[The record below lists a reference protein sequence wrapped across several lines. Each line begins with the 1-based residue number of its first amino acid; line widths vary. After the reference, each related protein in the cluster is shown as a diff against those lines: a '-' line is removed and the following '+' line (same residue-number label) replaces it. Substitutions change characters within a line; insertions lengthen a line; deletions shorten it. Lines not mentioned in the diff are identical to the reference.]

1 MANNLIP
8 EELNALIQQYLTDGV
23 LTDKE
28 RQVILKKAEKMG
40 LDRDEIEL
48 YLDAEVQ
55 KIDQQTDAAV
65 RKQKGKTCPFCGG
78 SVPQLTDKC
87 PHCGENITPE
97 ASKELQ
103 EIFDNLEEA
112 LVDFKSGKDIAKSKA
127 TVERFMRK
135 AKMYYDNNPKIQK
148 LLAEVEMESA
158 KAEKVAKANARKNTL
173 VSILTYNKKLTIG
186 IVVAVLGLLTWAL
199 WPVNTYS
206 NANACK
212 RAIAD
217 ALKAGNPDEAAE
229 LYRDFDN
236 GKPTPW
242 SLGNGDEIAQGF
254 LNNGEPE
261 KALAFVGKG
270 NPVTD
275 DDRSIFANIE
285 KAFLEQNKYDEA
297 ISVWDGSGTYA
308 EDHYRVLCECID
320 RMRKEKSNQELRNFI
335 LKYMSLFY
343 DEDKDDFKKRL
354 FDYAGIE

>member
-28 RQVILKKAEKMG
+28 RQVILNKAEKMG
-40 LDRDEIEL
+40 LDRDEIDL

-135 AKMYYDNNPKIQK
+135 AKMYYGNNPKIQK
-148 LLAEVEMESA
+148 LLEEVEMESA
-158 KAEKVAKANARKNTL
+158 KAEKVAKANALKNAL
-173 VSILTYNKKLTIG
+173 VSVLTYNKKLTIC
-186 IVVAVLGLLTWAL
+186 IVVAVLGLLTWVL
-199 WPVNTYS
+199 WPVNIHS

-212 RAIAD
+212 LAIAD

-229 LYRDFDN
+229 LYRNFDN
-236 GKPTPW
+236 GEPTSR
-242 SLGNGDEIAQGF
+242 SLGDGDEIAQGF

-270 NPVTD
+270 NLSLD
-275 DDRSIFANIE
+275 NDRSIFSAIE

-297 ISVWDGSGTYA
+297 ISVWDRSGYHA
-308 EDHYRVLCECID
+308 EDNYRVLCECID

-343 DEDKDDFKKRL
+343 DKDQNVFKKRL
-354 FDYAGIE
+354 FDYAGIK

>member
-1 MANNLIP
+1 MANILIP
-8 EELNALIQQYLTDGV
+8 EELKALIQQYLTDGV

-28 RQVILKKAEKMG
+28 RQVILNKAEKMG
-40 LDRDEIEL
+40 LDRDEIDL

-103 EIFDNLEEA
+103 EILDNLEEA

-135 AKMYYDNNPKIQK
+135 AKMYYGNNPKIQK
-148 LLAEVEMESA
+148 LLEEVEMESA
-158 KAEKVAKANARKNTL
+158 KAEKVAKANARTNTL
-173 VSILTYNKKLTIG
+173 VRVLTYNKILTIC
-186 IVVAVLGLLTWAL
+186 IVVAVLGLLTWVL
-199 WPVNTYS
+199 WPVNIHS

-212 RAIAD
+212 LAIAD

-229 LYRDFDN
+229 LYKNFDN
-236 GKPTPW
+236 GEPTSW
-242 SLGNGDEIAQGF
+242 SLGHGDEIAQAF

-261 KALAFVGKG
+261 KALAFLGKG
-270 NPVTD
+270 DLIID
-275 DDRSIFANIE
+275 DDKIIFSAIE

-297 ISVWDGSGTYA
+297 ISVWDRNGYHA
-308 EDHYRVLCECID
+308 EDNYRVLCECID

-343 DEDKDDFKKRL
+343 DSDQNVFKKRL
-354 FDYAGIE
+354 FDYAGIK

>member
-28 RQVILKKAEKMG
+28 RQVILNKAEKMG
-40 LDRDEIEL
+40 LDRDEIDL

-135 AKMYYDNNPKIQK
+135 AKMYYGNNPKIQE
-148 LLAEVEMESA
+148 LLEEVEMESV
-158 KAEKVAKANARKNTL
+158 KAEEVAKAKARKTNLVIISFFAFTFLLGL
-173 VSILTYNKKLTIG
+173 VSAIIM
-186 IVVAVLGLLTWAL
+186 TW
-199 WPVNTYS
+199 
-206 NANACK
+206 
-212 RAIAD
+212 
-217 ALKAGNPDEAAE
+217 
-229 LYRDFDN
+229 
-236 GKPTPW
+236 
-242 SLGNGDEIAQGF
+242 
-254 LNNGEPE
+254 
-261 KALAFVGKG
+261 
-270 NPVTD
+270 
-275 DDRSIFANIE
+275 
-285 KAFLEQNKYDEA
+285 
-297 ISVWDGSGTYA
+297 
-308 EDHYRVLCECID
+308 
-320 RMRKEKSNQELRNFI
+320 
-335 LKYMSLFY
+335 
-343 DEDKDDFKKRL
+343 
-354 FDYAGIE
+354 

>member
-28 RQVILKKAEKMG
+28 RQVILNKAEKMG
-40 LDRDEIEL
+40 LDRDEIGL

-78 SVPQLTDKC
+78 SVPQLADKC

-135 AKMYYDNNPKIQK
+135 AKMYYGNNPKIQK
-148 LLAEVEMESA
+148 LLEEVEMESA

-173 VSILTYNKKLTIG
+173 VSVLTYNKKLTIC
-186 IVVAVLGLLTWAL
+186 IVVAVLGLLTWVL
-199 WPVNTYS
+199 WPVSTYS

-217 ALKAGNPDEAAE
+217 ALKAGNLDEAAE
-229 LYRDFDN
+229 LYRNFDN
-236 GKPTPW
+236 GKPTTW
-242 SLGNGDEIAQGF
+242 SLGYGDEIAQGF

-261 KALAFVGKG
+261 KALAFTGKG
-270 NPVTD
+270 SLISDN
-275 DDRSIFANIE
+275 DRSIFAAIE

-297 ISVWDGSGTYA
+297 ISVWDRSGYYA
-308 EDHYRVLCECID
+308 EDNYRVLCECID

-343 DEDKDDFKKRL
+343 NSDKDDFKKRL
-354 FDYAGIE
+354 FDYAGIK

>member
-1 MANNLIP
+1 MANILIP
-8 EELNALIQQYLTDGV
+8 EELKALIQQYLTDGV

-28 RQVILKKAEKMG
+28 RQVILNKAEKMG
-40 LDRDEIEL
+40 LDRDEIDL

-135 AKMYYDNNPKIQK
+135 AKMYYGNNPKIQK
-148 LLAEVEMESA
+148 LLEEVEMESA
-158 KAEKVAKANARKNTL
+158 KAEKVAKANARTNTL
-173 VSILTYNKKLTIG
+173 VRVLTYNKILTIC
-186 IVVAVLGLLTWAL
+186 IVVAVLGLLTWVL
-199 WPVNTYS
+199 WPVNIHS

-212 RAIAD
+212 LAIAD

-229 LYRDFDN
+229 LYKNFDN
-236 GKPTPW
+236 GEPTSW
-242 SLGNGDEIAQGF
+242 SLGHGDEIAQSF

-261 KALAFVGKG
+261 KALAFLGKG
-270 NPVTD
+270 DLIID
-275 DDRSIFANIE
+275 DDKIIFSAIE

-297 ISVWDGSGTYA
+297 ISVWDRNGYHA
-308 EDHYRVLCECID
+308 EDNYRVLCECID

-343 DEDKDDFKKRL
+343 DSDQNVFKKRL
-354 FDYAGIE
+354 FDYAGIK